1 MNFVGDGMLAGT
13 TATALTTLLV
23 TIEPVEIASVFGMLT
38 ASTNEG
44 IRRRLAVRACLIG
57 GAVLLIFALGGNRL
71 LHALH
76 VGIPAFRAAGG
87 VLLLY
92 HARDMVFAPH
102 AGLAPL
108 THGEQ
113 REASG
118 HTDIV
123 VFPLAIPLIAG
134 PGAMTALVLLAGRAR
149 TWVDLASII
158 VALLIALAVTLSAL
172 LSAGRLIRLLGV
184 SGVNVVARVSGI
196 ILAAL
201 AMQFVFDALLEI
213 GLFH

>member
-1 MNFVGDGMLAGT
+1 MFADTA
-13 TATALTTLLV
+13 ATALMTLLATV
-23 TIEPVEIASVFGMLT
+23 GPVEVASVFAMLT
-38 ASTNEG
+38 TSANEG
-44 IRRRLAVRACLIG
+44 VRRQLAVRACLIG
-57 GAVLLIFALGGNRL
+57 GAVLLIFALSGNQL
-71 LHALH
+71 LYALH

-87 VLLLY
+87 VLLLSR
-92 HARDMVFAPH
+92 ARDMVFAPH

-113 REASG
+113 REAAG

-134 PGAMTALVLLAGRAR
+134 PGTMTAIVLLAGRAR

>member
-1 MNFVGDGMLAGT
+1 M
-13 TATALTTLLV
+13 TAIVLLV
-23 TIEPVEIASVFGMLT
+23 
-38 ASTNEG
+38 
-44 IRRRLAVRACLIG
+44 
-57 GAVLLIFALGGNRL
+57 
-71 LHALH
+71 
-76 VGIPAFRAAGG
+76 
-87 VLLLY
+87 
-92 HARDMVFAPH
+92 
-102 AGLAPL
+102 
-108 THGEQ
+108 
-113 REASG
+113 
-118 HTDIV
+118 
-123 VFPLAIPLIAG
+123 
-134 PGAMTALVLLAGRAR
+134 GRAR